1 MAAVLSS
8 ALGGM
13 SVAVT
18 RFIIA
23 DTDPITLA
31 LLRFGLGFI
40 LLLPLALA
48 LRTRWPR
55 GKDWLGVALL
65 GLLFFALYFV
75 VFNVSLGYTTA
86 TRGALALSI
95 LPLLTMV
102 VGALLRVEAL
112 TARKSIGVFIAIS
125 GVAIALVIDLGST
138 PHGAW
143 RGDLIMIAGA
153 TCYAFYN
160 VCSPPFI
167 VRSTPLAFVTTAMGS
182 GGACLLLLTWW
193 NSPFTVVRS
202 LEWQQWMAVGY
213 LGIFGTA
220 LTYLLWVFA
229 LGRTTPTRVA
239 NSITIV
245 PIVAAIGGAI
255 LVGEPVGLHLFI
267 GIAAVGIGIG
277 IASTGRQ
284 E

>member
-1 MAAVLSS
+1 
-8 ALGGM
+8 M
-13 SVAVT
+13 SVAAT
-18 RFIIA
+18 RFVIG

-48 LRTRWPR
+48 LRVRWPR
-55 GKDWLGVALL
+55 GRDWLGVALL
-65 GLLFFALYFV
+65 GLLFFTLYFV
-75 VFNVSLGYTTA
+75 IFNVSLGYTTA
-86 TRGALALSI
+86 VRGALALSI

-102 VGALLRVEAL
+102 IGALLRVEAL
-112 TARKSIGVFIAIS
+112 TTRKTIGVFIAIS
-125 GVAIALVIDLGST
+125 GVAIALVTDMGAA
-138 PHGAW
+138 PPGAW
-143 RGDLIMIAGA
+143 RGDLIMVAGA

-160 VCSPPFI
+160 VWSPPFI
-167 VRSTPLAFVTTAMGS
+167 ARSTPLSFVTTAMGS

-193 NSPFTVVRS
+193 NSPFTVART
-202 LEWQQWMAVGY
+202 LEAQQWLAITY
-213 LGIFGTA
+213 LGIFGAA

-239 NSITIV
+239 NTITVV
-245 PIVAAIGGAI
+245 PVVAAIGGAI
-255 LVGEPVGLHLFI
+255 LVGEPIGLHLFI
-267 GIAAVGIGIG
+267 GIAAVAIGIG